1 MIIKTSH
8 FALPLC
14 LLVAILF
21 NTGCQNRGK
30 RVNSSTEN
38 IAEQSNQ
45 SQKLGDTVATKIAE
59 VPEDA
64 DDTVLDIVSSKN
76 IVGELLGDNM
86 HIRLDAIELYIASN
100 GYIWRYDDTLH
111 YSIPKVV
118 AIAPEYNAV
127 ADSINKHIMKS
138 LKYDP
143 NSAPPIDIRQ
153 GYESTFEYRFQSHYL
168 LLYYITFHYEAF
180 GDGENCESLLFDL
193 ETGECIEQHNIP
205 FSALF
210 SIKGYFDFLNSRN
223 WSDSVRKVFEE
234 KYIEKNEDDEDPMD
248 EKSMQEK
255 IEEEYNYAKFHI
267 NYYYN
272 KEFIFEREHNYYSVM
287 GTTTA
292 ARRYEPIYND
302 RLPLK
307 DLEPYLSDVGKQLLN
322 ENYFTLST
330 IEKIFFENMLWS
342 QIEDYM
348 FFELNDA
355 ENSCIAVNY
364 QDRQNVW
371 GYLYGKDKVGIDVKG
386 VYEDGI
392 LTLKA
397 ANDSVYTIDINAY
410 KGYPSSREQIVGY
423 SDRNEPY

>member
-21 NTGCQNRGK
+21 NTGCQNREK
-30 RVNSSTEN
+30 RVNSSAEN

-45 SQKLGDTVATKIAE
+45 SQNLGETVATKKVA
-59 VPEDA
+59 VS
-64 DDTVLDIVSSKN
+64 DDTDDTASDNVSSKNLVGELFGGEKNIRLDTIKLDIVSDEYSW
-76 IVGELLGDNM
+76 I
-86 HIRLDAIELYIASN
+86 
-100 GYIWRYDDTLH
+100 DTLH
-111 YSIPKVV
+111 YLIPKVV
-118 AIAPEYNAV
+118 AIVPEYNAV
-127 ADSINKHIMKS
+127 ANSINKQIMK
-138 LKYDP
+138 LLDYDP
-143 NSAPPIDIRQ
+143 NSATPIEIMNCLSID
-153 GYESTFEYRFQSHYL
+153 FEYEYQPNYL
-168 LLYYITFHYEAF
+168 LLSYTVVNYGAH
-180 GDGENCESLLFDL
+180 GDVENYDNQLFDL
-193 ETGECIEQHNIP
+193 ETGECVEQQSIP

-223 WSDSVRKVFEE
+223 WSEGVRKSFEE
-234 KYIEKNEDDEDPMD
+234 AYNEMNENDEDPMD
-248 EKSMQEK
+248 EKSLQKEIEK
-255 IEEEYNYAKFHI
+255 EYKCAKFHI
-267 NYYYN
+267 AYSFDKNKISFARENNYYACMAWA
-272 KEFIFEREHNYYSVM
+272 IRC
-287 GTTTA
+287 
-292 ARRYEPIYND
+292 YEPGYGD
-302 RLPLK
+302 GVTLK

-322 ENYFTLST
+322 KNYFTLST
-330 IEKIFFENMLWS
+330 IERILLRNKLWS

-371 GYLYGKDKVGIDVKG
+371 GYLYGKDKIEIDLKG

-423 SDRNEPY
+423 SDKNEPY